1 MTPPR
6 PRWTLPEDG
15 IIDELAIE
23 IAAKGIR
30 PVALTRTE
38 RRIAAAL
45 ILTAG
50 GSPYLVSKRLH
61 TSCQTAH
68 ALAAELTATQSAET
82 GAGEAAA

>member
-6 PRWTLPEDG
+6 TRWTLPEDG

-23 IAAKGIR
+23 LAARGIR

-45 ILTAG
+45 ILAAG
-50 GSPYLVSKRLH
+50 GTPYLITKRLH
-61 TSCQTAH
+61 VSCQTAH
-68 ALAAELTATQSAET
+68 ALAAELTPTQPADAEP
-82 GAGEAAA
+82 GQAAA

>member
-1 MTPPR
+1 MTLPR

-38 RRIAAAL
+38 RRLAAAL
-45 ILTAG
+45 ILAAG
-50 GSPYLVSKRLH
+50 GTPYLVSRRLH
-61 TSCQTAH
+61 ISCQSAH
-68 ALAAELTATQSAET
+68 ALADELAAAA
-82 GAGEAAA
+82 GVGEAAA